1 MPKATPPTA
10 SASPPPETLWQ
21 IGKPKGGKQEF
32 LQTGGWS
39 QEFNYDVEADS
50 DPVNRPQVP
59 GIISQFRSPKAAKE
73 AATAQ
78 LNIHFNLKRNY
89 EEGQLVLFYAR
100 FGAPEDSLFLDGEL
114 IQKIP
119 GQKDGKFQLNEIP
132 LTALSKGKHTLS
144 ITTAGGDKKHAIDYL
159 KLQASIANT
168 QAKPEPPIAQESAQE
183 TAVKSATIVT
193 PAAEVKPETE
203 VKPAAEVKP
212 QSEAKPAAEVTPAP
226 EVTPAS
232 EVKPQSETKPA
243 KEVKPETEGKPAKE
257 VKSHLLATGL
267 EDYGFW
273 WQQMAKEQSSQKE
286 KKPFRRGRIWS

>member
-1 MPKATPPTA
+1 V
-10 SASPPPETLWQ
+10 ETLWQ

-50 DPVNRPQVP
+50 DPVNRPQLP
-59 GIISQFRSPKAAKE
+59 GIISRSGSQKTDKE
-73 AATAQ
+73 AATAK

-89 EEGQLVLFYAR
+89 SAGELILFYAR
-100 FGAPEDSLFLDGEL
+100 FGSEEDSLFLDGEL
-114 IQKIP
+114 VQKITGP
-119 GQKDGKFQLNEIP
+119 KDGKLQQNEIP

-168 QAKPEPPIAQESAQE
+168 QAIPSPAHPQESPQESA
-183 TAVKSATIVT
+183 
-193 PAAEVKPETE
+193 
-203 VKPAAEVKP
+203 VKPAP
-212 QSEAKPAAEVTPAP
+212 TPPPAP
-226 EVTPAS
+226 EVTPAP
-232 EVKPQSETKPA
+232 EVKPQSETKPTA
-243 KEVKPETEGKPAKE
+243 EGKPETEVKTAAKVE
-257 VKSHLLATGL
+257 RHLLATGL

>member
-10 SASPPPETLWQ
+10 SASPPPVEILWQ

-59 GIISQFRSPKAAKE
+59 GILSCSGSNKAAKE

-78 LNIHFNLKRNY
+78 LNIHFNLTRNY
-89 EEGQLVLFYAR
+89 EEGQLFLFYTR

-119 GQKDGKFQLNEIP
+119 GQKDGKFQQNEIP
-132 LTALSKGKHTLS
+132 LKALSKGKHTLS
-144 ITTAGGDKKHAIDYL
+144 ITTAGKSGKHAIDYL
-159 KLQASIANT
+159 KLQASTAKT
-168 QAKPEPPIAQESAQE
+168 QPIPSPAQPQESPQESAVKPAPVPPPAPEVTPAPEIKPQSE
-183 TAVKSATIVT
+183 TK

-203 VKPAAEVKP
+203 VKPAT
-212 QSEAKPAAEVTPAP
+212 EA
-226 EVTPAS
+226 
-232 EVKPQSETKPA
+232 QRR
-243 KEVKPETEGKPAKE
+243 
-257 VKSHLLATGL
+257 LLATGL

-273 WQQMAKEQSSQKE
+273 WQQMAKEQSSPKE

>member
-10 SASPPPETLWQ
+10 SASPPPVETLWQ

-32 LQTGGWS
+32 LKTGGWS

-50 DPVNRPQVP
+50 DPVNRPQLP
-59 GIISQFRSPKAAKE
+59 GIISRSGSHKTTKE
-73 AATAQ
+73 AATAK

-89 EEGQLVLFYAR
+89 EAGQLVLFYAR
-100 FGAPEDSLFLDGEL
+100 FGSEEDSLFLDGEL
-114 IQKIP
+114 VQKISGP
-119 GQKDGKFQLNEIP
+119 KDGKLQQNEIP

-159 KLQASIANT
+159 KLQASMANT
-168 QAKPEPPIAQESAQE
+168 QANPEPPIAQESAQE
-183 TAVKSATIVT
+183 TAVKPATPVKPATDVKPEPEVTPATEVKPETEVT

-203 VKPAAEVKP
+203 VKPA
-212 QSEAKPAAEVTPAP
+212 
-226 EVTPAS
+226 
-232 EVKPQSETKPA
+232 
-243 KEVKPETEGKPAKE
+243 TEG
-257 VKSHLLATGL
+257 KSHLLATGL